1 MKATFTDGF
10 ETIILVTTKA
20 EFISLLSTVTDVIID
35 DVEYLPSEV
44 TEDMVTIGAVGYTSG
59 LNIYY
64 RPKYEKLSSYPVT
77 IETHSEAEFF
87 SILSEIGKVENGVAV
102 TPDEYIICSYFKFVY
117 NDIETT
123 VYYYLH

>member
-20 EFISLLSTVTDVIID
+20 EFISLLSTVDDVLID
-35 DVEYLPSEV
+35 NVEYLPSEV
-44 TEDMVTIGAVGYTSG
+44 TEDMITDNTVGYTSG

-64 RPKYEKLSSYPVT
+64 RPKYEKLSDYPVT
-77 IETHSEAEFF
+77 IETHSEADFF
-87 SILSEIGKVENGVAV
+87 SALSDIGKVDNGVAV
-102 TPDEYIICSYFKFVY
+102 TPDEYIIASYFKFVY
-117 NDIETT
+117 SDIETT